1 MVFVIILL
9 GINLLL
15 HYFQNQILWV
25 FFFEDC
31 RLFLV
36 TEKMKENL
44 KRIKWNVRRE
54 LTFLYDLRLECLL
67 FLLFAREGF
76 GWDFWERKLI
86 NDGYFWYFHF
96 CYVVS
101 IFTQPDMEDQDSRR
115 CIVIGFFLE
124 PDSSLHFFFFF
135 GKFFEPSSRHWVMQ
149 INW

>member
-1 MVFVIILL
+1 
-9 GINLLL
+9 
-15 HYFQNQILWV
+15 
-25 FFFEDC
+25 
-31 RLFLV
+31 
-36 TEKMKENL
+36 MKENL

-67 FLLFAREGF
+67 FLLFAKEGF

-101 IFTQPDMEDQDSRR
+101 VFTRPDMEDQDSRR

-124 PDSSLHFFFFF
+124 PVSSLQIFFFLEIFELGSQHWQESCRLIGNSYKCFLIKTFKIQIFF
-135 GKFFEPSSRHWVMQ
+135 IVNIKL
-149 INW
+149 

>member
-1 MVFVIILL
+1 MVSIIILL
-9 GINLLL
+9 SINLLL

-25 FFFEDC
+25 FFEDC

-36 TEKMKENL
+36 AEKMKENL

-76 GWDFWERKLI
+76 GWDFWERKFI
-86 NDGYFWYFHF
+86 NDGYFHF

-101 IFTQPDMEDQDSRR
+101 VCTQPDMEDQDSRR
-115 CIVIGFFLE
+115 CIVIGFFWEL
-124 PDSSLHFFFFF
+124 DSSLHFFFFWEIF
-135 GKFFEPSSRHWVMQ
+135 WTKQPALAGVMQ